1 MDFPPL
7 LGKNKIKLRGNQ
19 NLVGAKLIYHPGRR
33 PLPPRRRPPA
43 PSQPPASPLPASQLP
58 TQAGASPQ
66 PTHLLPGPQL
76 GACHPP
82 GSQGPPCNQSKISL
96 GYSQSKKSLATGKN
110 SEEKV
115 PPPEEGK
122 NKILDSKNKH
132 VTNQSG
138 ANSLATWTRPN
149 PIQNNDLGTKITSDK
164 ELTHN
169 LHLAPGQQGTIGLS
183 QEFPNQPQITGEQE
197 FDHLPKFQL
206 LAISSKLLGSLIP
219 CFSLP
224 ITNLCTRGR
233 TINKGSHLMKFNL
246 QLKLKLPISPCQPS
260 NPRKMNHL
268 IFTAVLT
275 ACLGIGGYQQGS
287 EFFGPSP
294 DGLGH
299 DPYYDPGQLNSSQTE
314 SWPPLVS
321 PHSTL
326 SIAMYTFMYY
336 ILTYFAGS
344 FGRYN
349 VHAKVSR
356 WLMTVYPIV
365 TALTGFRFINLLP
378 YILQVVPTVTGY
390 YSGGHCPQKTWPK
403 LPLKTMGQP
412 PKTGSLT
419 YGHRTAPPPIKIGSF
434 TEHEVEAI
442 LGHKL

>member
-1 MDFPPL
+1 MPVST
-7 LGKNKIKLRGNQ
+7 Q
-19 NLVGAKLIYHPGRR
+19 
-33 PLPPRRRPPA
+33 
-43 PSQPPASPLPASQLP
+43 PASHPP
-58 TQAGASPQ
+58 TQAGAS
-66 PTHLLPGPQL
+66 GPVTSPPP
-76 GACHPP
+76 ACPP
-82 GSQGPPCNQSKISL
+82 FTQSKISL
-96 GYSQSKKSLATGKN
+96 GYSQSKKSLATGVN

-132 VTNQSG
+132 AINQSG

-149 PIQNNDLGTKITSDK
+149 PIQNNVHGTKITSDK

-169 LHLAPGQQGTIGLS
+169 LHLTPGQQGTIGLS
-183 QEFPNQPQITGEQE
+183 QEFSNQPQITGEQK

-206 LAISSKLLGSLIP
+206 LAISSKLLGSPIP

-224 ITNLCTRGR
+224 IANLCTRGR
-233 TINKGSHLMKFNL
+233 TINKVSHLT
-246 QLKLKLPISPCQPS
+246 PCQPS

-299 DPYYDPGQLNSSQTE
+299 NPQYNPGQLNSSQTE

-326 SIAMYTFMYY
+326 SIAMYTSMYY
-336 ILTYFAGS
+336 ILTYFTGR

-349 VHAKVSR
+349 IHAKFFL
-356 WLMTVYPIV
+356 WLMTMYPIV
-365 TALTGFRFINLLP
+365 TILTGFQFTNLLP
-378 YILQVVPTVTGY
+378 YILQVIPTITGY
-390 YSGGHCPQKTWPK
+390 YSFSLGHNTTIQK
-403 LPLKTMGQP
+403 MGQRKVFVGRGEFHCSQGKLRVINGGWVEPCWRVKPAVLTP
-412 PKTGSLT
+412 PD
-419 YGHRTAPPPIKIGSF
+419 
-434 TEHEVEAI
+434 
-442 LGHKL
+442 